1 MVGKMRWGDSVE
13 MDDEG
18 DFEMAL
24 PPPQVRDRDPT
35 RPRAVL
41 LHRRRE
47 KDLAAL
53 AIRRDRRRLT
63 LFPPEPAPAPQITG
77 PDANGVKTV
86 VEYRQK
92 DDGSKVRVRRERRRF
107 QP

>member
-13 MDDEG
+13 LDDDG

-24 PPPQVRDRDPT
+24 PPPQVRDRDPA
-35 RPRAVL
+35 RVWL

-92 DDGSKVRVRRERRRF
+92 EDGSKVRVRRERRRF

>member
-41 LHRRRE
+41 LTV
-47 KDLAAL
+47 AAKKMWPL
-53 AIRRDRRRLT
+53 SAAI
-63 LFPPEPAPAPQITG
+63 AAG
-77 PDANGVKTV
+77 
-86 VEYRQK
+86 
-92 DDGSKVRVRRERRRF
+92 
-107 QP
+107 

>member
-1 MVGKMRWGDSVE
+1 MRWGDSVE

-41 LHRRRE
+41 LTV
-47 KDLAAL
+47 AAKKMWPL
-53 AIRRDRRRLT
+53 SAAI
-63 LFPPEPAPAPQITG
+63 AAG
-77 PDANGVKTV
+77 
-86 VEYRQK
+86 
-92 DDGSKVRVRRERRRF
+92 
-107 QP
+107 

>member
-47 KDLAAL
+47 KDVAAL
-53 AIRRDRRRLT
+53 AIRRDRRRL
-63 LFPPEPAPAPQITG
+63 LNCFSL
-77 PDANGVKTV
+77 V
-86 VEYRQK
+86 Y
-92 DDGSKVRVRRERRRF
+92 
-107 QP
+107 